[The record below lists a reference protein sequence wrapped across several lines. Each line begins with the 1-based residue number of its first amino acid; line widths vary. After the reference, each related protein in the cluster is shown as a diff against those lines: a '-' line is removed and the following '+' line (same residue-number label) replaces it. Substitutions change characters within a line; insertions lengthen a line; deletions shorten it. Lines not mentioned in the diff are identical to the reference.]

1 MEDLEYRKEVY
12 KLFKKLEKTINYYLE
27 DENYFFE
34 DYFSMIF
41 NLVLD
46 DNYKIAYEV
55 FWDFQKYVEKYIPE
69 NKEIYSIYEEIFD
82 ILLKEE

>member
-1 MEDLEYRKEVY
+1 
-12 KLFKKLEKTINYYLE
+12 
-27 DENYFFE
+27 
-34 DYFSMIF
+34 MIF